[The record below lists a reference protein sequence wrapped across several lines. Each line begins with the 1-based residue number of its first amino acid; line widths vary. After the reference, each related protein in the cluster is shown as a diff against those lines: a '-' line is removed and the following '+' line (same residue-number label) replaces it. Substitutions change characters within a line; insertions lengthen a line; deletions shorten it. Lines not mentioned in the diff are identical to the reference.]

1 MALEAG
7 TIIKHGWMFMV
18 ANVVNRA
25 AGLLL
30 LPLYAKVL
38 SPAEFGVYALISVV
52 GDIVAVMLM
61 IGMINAFTVVYFEHA
76 DDRGRRRVVST
87 TMIGLWVASLAL
99 LAVALPA
106 GWGASELLFGGT
118 GQAPIIAFAFVGIAF
133 SAVFELALAYYRV
146 HKRSGT
152 CLLISVGKAVGLI
165 GLNLS
170 FLLVMDLGVTGIF
183 LANAITFVGLG
194 IALTVA
200 ILGANGVGF
209 SFGLL
214 RRVTVLGLPFMPQT
228 MLDMGNQ
235 FAMRYLVN
243 LLMGVAAVGV
253 LSFGL
258 RLATLLYMF
267 LTASFLQ
274 IWSVSR
280 IEAQHDRGGDGTAG
294 RDQSEF
300 VFYLFVVLLSAAALG
315 MALTA
320 PEVLWLI
327 ASSDYDTVLPC
338 MPLLVLAYVVH
349 GVRMHAEVG
358 LVKTKKVGVLP
369 AISLGGLAMGTLIM
383 GVTLGPLG
391 LMGGAIGV
399 LGRELVM
406 LLATEALCR
415 RLSPAEPPLSALRV
429 TGVLAPAAI
438 AYLAGLAL
446 FGFAVEPSFTAA
458 KLGLTMLFAVA
469 ALFGPSFGKAD
480 RAMLFRMLVRF
491 LRRPQAA

>member
-61 IGMINAFTVVYFEHA
+61 IGMINAFTVVYFEHP
-76 DDRGRRRVVST
+76 DERGRSRVVST
-87 TMIGLWVASLAL
+87 TMIGLWAASLGL

-106 GWGASELLFGGT
+106 GWGASELLFGSRDQG
-118 GQAPIIAFAFVGIAF
+118 PIIAFAFAGIAF

-170 FLLVMDLGVTGIF
+170 FLLWMDLGVTGIF

-194 IALTVA
+194 VGLTVA
-200 ILGANGVGF
+200 ILAANGLGF

-214 RRVTVLGLPFMPQT
+214 KRVAVLGLPFMPQT

-258 RLATLLYMF
+258 RLATMLYMF

-280 IEAQHDRGGDGTAG
+280 IEAQENTAG
-294 RDQSEF
+294 REQSEF

-327 ASSDYDTVLPC
+327 ASSEYDTVLPC

-369 AISLGGLAMGTLIM
+369 AISLGGLAVGVLIM
-383 GVTLGPLG
+383 AITLGPLG

-406 LLATEALCR
+406 LVATEALCR
-415 RLSPAEPPLSALRV
+415 RLSPKEPPLSVLRIL
-429 TGVLAPAAI
+429 GILAPGAV

-446 FGFAVEPSFTAA
+446 FGFEVNPTYTAA
-458 KLGLTMLFAVA
+458 KVGLTMLFAIV
-469 ALFGPSFGKAD
+469 ALFGPSFGKTD
-480 RAMLFRMLVRF
+480 RAMLFRMAGRF

>member
-38 SPAEFGVYALISVV
+38 SPAEFGVYALIGVV

-61 IGMINAFTVVYFEHA
+61 IGMINAFTVVYFEHP
-76 DDRGRRRVVST
+76 DERGRSRVVST
-87 TMIGLWVASLAL
+87 TMIGLWAASLAL

-106 GWGASELLFGGT
+106 GWGASELLFGSRDQG
-118 GQAPIIAFAFVGIAF
+118 PIIAFAFAGIAF

-165 GLNLS
+165 GLNLG
-170 FLLVMDLGVTGIF
+170 FLLWMDLGVTGIF

-194 IALTVA
+194 VGLTVA
-200 ILGANGVGF
+200 ILAANGLGF

-214 RRVTVLGLPFMPQT
+214 KRVTVLGLPFMPQT

-258 RLATLLYMF
+258 RLATMLYMF

-280 IEAQHDRGGDGTAG
+280 IEAQENTAG
-294 RDQSEF
+294 REQSEF

-327 ASSDYDTVLPC
+327 ASSEYDTVLPC

-369 AISLGGLAMGTLIM
+369 AISLGGLAVGVLIM
-383 GVTLGPLG
+383 AVTLGPLG

-399 LGRELVM
+399 LGRELAM
-406 LLATEALCR
+406 LGATEALCR
-415 RLSPAEPPLSALRV
+415 RLAPKEPPLSAFRV
-429 TGVLAPAAI
+429 LGILAPGAV

-446 FGFAVEPSFTAA
+446 FGFEVNPSFTAA
-458 KLGLTMLFAVA
+458 KVGLTMLFAIVV
-469 ALFGPSFGKAD
+469 LFGPSFGKTD
-480 RAMLFRMLVRF
+480 RAMLFRMAGRF
-491 LRRPQAA
+491 LRRPQTA

>member
-1 MALEAG
+1 MAVEAG

-61 IGMINAFTVVYFEHA
+61 IGMINAFTVVYFEHP
-76 DDRGRRRVVST
+76 DDRSRSRVVST
-87 TMIGLWVASLAL
+87 TMIGLWAASLAL

-106 GWGASELLFGGT
+106 GWGASDMLFGGT
-118 GQAPIIAFAFVGIAF
+118 DQGPIIAFAFAGIAF

-200 ILGANGVGF
+200 ILAANGVGF
-209 SFGLL
+209 SFGILK
-214 RRVTVLGLPFMPQT
+214 RVTVLGLPFMPQT

-258 RLATLLYMF
+258 RLATMLYMF

-280 IEAQHDRGGDGTAG
+280 IEAQDSTAG

-327 ASSDYDTVLPC
+327 ASAEYETVLPC

-369 AISLGGLAMGTLIM
+369 AISLGGLAVGTLVM
-383 GVTLGPLG
+383 AVTLGPLG

-399 LGRELVM
+399 LVRELVM
-406 LLATEALCR
+406 LVATEAMCR
-415 RLSPAEPPLSALRV
+415 RLSPNEPPLSALRV
-429 TGVLAPAAI
+429 TGILAPAAI

-446 FGFAVEPSFTAA
+446 FGFEVNPTFAAA
-458 KLGLTMLFAVA
+458 KVGLTMLFAIA

-480 RAMLFRMLVRF
+480 RAMLFRMTARF
-491 LRRPQAA
+491 RRRPQTA

>member
-61 IGMINAFTVVYFEHA
+61 IGMINAFTVVYFEHP
-76 DDRGRRRVVST
+76 DGRSRSRVVST
-87 TMIGLWVASLAL
+87 TMIGLWAASLAL

-106 GWGASELLFGGT
+106 GWGASELLFGSRDQG
-118 GQAPIIAFAFVGIAF
+118 PIIAFAFAGIAF

-170 FLLVMDLGVTGIF
+170 FLLWMDLGVTGIF

-194 IALTVA
+194 VGLTVA
-200 ILGANGVGF
+200 ILAANGLGF

-214 RRVTVLGLPFMPQT
+214 KRVTVLGLPFMPQT

-258 RLATLLYMF
+258 RLATMLYMF

-280 IEAQHDRGGDGTAG
+280 IEAQDNTAG
-294 RDQSEF
+294 REQSEF

-327 ASSDYDTVLPC
+327 ASSEYDTVLPC

-369 AISLGGLAMGTLIM
+369 AISLGGLAVGTLIM
-383 GVTLGPLG
+383 TVTLGPLG

-406 LLATEALCR
+406 LVATEALCR
-415 RLSPAEPPLSALRV
+415 RLAPMEPPLSVFRV
-429 TGVLAPAAI
+429 LGILAPGAV

-446 FGFAVEPSFTAA
+446 FGFEVNPTYTAA
-458 KLGLTMLFAVA
+458 KVGLTMLFAIV
-469 ALFGPSFGKAD
+469 ALFGPSFGKSD
-480 RAMLFRMLVRF
+480 RAMLFRMAGRF
-491 LRRPQAA
+491 LRRPQTA

>member
-30 LPLYAKVL
+30 LPLYTKVL

-76 DDRGRRRVVST
+76 DTRGRSKVVST
-87 TMIGLWVASLAL
+87 TMIGLWAASLL
-99 LAVALPA
+99 LLVVALPA
-106 GWGASELLFGGT
+106 GWGASHLLFGGSD
-118 GQAPIIAFAFVGIAF
+118 QAPIIAFAFAGIAF

-165 GLNLS
+165 GLNLT

-209 SFGLL
+209 SFGMLK
-214 RRVTVLGLPFMPQT
+214 RVTVLGLPVMPQT

-258 RLATLLYMF
+258 RLATMLYMF

-280 IEAQHDRGGDGTAG
+280 IEAQHDVGDNTAG
-294 RDQSEF
+294 REQSEF

-315 MALTA
+315 MALTS

-327 ASSDYDTVLPC
+327 ASSEYDTVLPC
-338 MPLLVLAYVVH
+338 MPLLVLAYVLH

-369 AISLGGLAMGTLIM
+369 AISLGGLAVGTAIM

-391 LMGGAIGV
+391 LMGGAVGV

-406 LLATEALCR
+406 LCATETLCR
-415 RLSPAEPPLSALRV
+415 RLSPKEPPLSILRV
-429 TGVLAPAAI
+429 TGILAPAAI

-446 FGFAVEPSFTAA
+446 FGFEVNPTFAAA
-458 KLGLTMLFAVA
+458 KVGLTMLFAVVT
-469 ALFGPSFGKAD
+469 LFGPSFGKTD
-480 RAMLFRMLVRF
+480 RAMLFRMLGRF
-491 LRRPQAA
+491 FRRPQAA

>member
-38 SPAEFGVYALISVV
+38 SPAEFGVYALIGVV

-61 IGMINAFTVVYFEHA
+61 IGMINAFTVVYFEHP
-76 DDRGRRRVVST
+76 DERGRSRVVST
-87 TMIGLWVASLAL
+87 TMIGLWAASLAL
-99 LAVALPA
+99 LTVALPA
-106 GWGASELLFGGT
+106 GWGASELLFGSRDQG
-118 GQAPIIAFAFVGIAF
+118 PIIAFAFAGIAF

-170 FLLVMDLGVTGIF
+170 FLLWMNLGVTGIF

-194 IALTVA
+194 VGLTVA
-200 ILGANGVGF
+200 ILAVNGLGF

-214 RRVTVLGLPFMPQT
+214 KRVTVLGLPFMPQT

-258 RLATLLYMF
+258 RLATMLYMF

-280 IEAQHDRGGDGTAG
+280 IEAQENTAG
-294 RDQSEF
+294 REQSEF
-300 VFYLFVVLLSAAALG
+300 VFHLFVVLLSAAALG

-327 ASSDYDTVLPC
+327 ASSEYDTVLPC

-369 AISLGGLAMGTLIM
+369 AISLGGLAVGVLIM
-383 GVTLGPLG
+383 AITLGPLG

-406 LLATEALCR
+406 LGATEALCR
-415 RLSPAEPPLSALRV
+415 RLAPKEPPLSLVRV
-429 TGVLAPAAI
+429 LGILAPGAV
-438 AYLAGLAL
+438 AYLSGLAL
-446 FGFAVEPSFTAA
+446 FGFEVNPTYTAA
-458 KLGLTMLFAVA
+458 KVGLTMLFAVV

-480 RAMLFRMLVRF
+480 RAMLFRMAGRF
-491 LRRPQAA
+491 LRRPQTA